1 MAGRSN
7 TKTREERERH
17 AHNAQPGASGELPEG
32 AVLLDYGDSPPKPE
46 DTLLGN
52 RWLCRKG
59 MGMLVGPS
67 GRGKSSFTL
76 QAAIHWGA
84 GLPFLGI
91 KPSRP
96 LKIIIFG
103 CEDDAGDIYEIIRD
117 TCHNLKPSAEQTALC
132 RKNCRYYHYTE
143 KSGLHFLT
151 TIVEP
156 VLNRDRPDLML
167 INPLLGYVGGDV
179 RNPEITGPFLRN
191 SLLPILDKYN
201 VGALIMHHTPKTN
214 FRTTGKWS
222 SVDWQYAAAG
232 NADLTNAMRCI
243 LVLEPT
249 ALSLVFRL
257 MAPKRGQRLGW
268 QDDYGNSQFEQFVA
282 WEKHSIWWR
291 AATQDE
297 IRQVAANKPKVSD
310 DDVLDLVPD
319 DVDIWKET
327 LIANVREE
335 FKLGKHAARDAVDL
349 LVARNKL
356 FVRLVPRP
364 GTRPA
369 IHLSRTN
376 PDSQPNEPDN

>member
-1 MAGRSN
+1 MAGRFK
-7 TKTREERERH
+7 TKTKEERQRYT
-17 AHNAQPGASGELPEG
+17 HNAQPGANGELPEG
-32 AVLLDYGDSPPKPE
+32 AVLLDYADFPPRPE

-76 QAAIHWGA
+76 QAAIHWGV
-84 GLPFLGI
+84 GLPFLDI
-91 KPSRP
+91 KPARP

-117 TCHNLKPSAEQTALC
+117 ACLHLQLSAEQASLC
-132 RKNCRYYHYTE
+132 RRNCRYYHYT
-143 KSGLHFLT
+143 KTSGLEFLT
-151 TIVEP
+151 KIVDP

-201 VGALIMHHTPKTN
+201 FGALIMHHTPKTN

-249 ALSLVFRL
+249 ALSRVFRL

-291 AATQDE
+291 PATPQE
-297 IRQVAANKPKVSD
+297 IREATKVKKEKAPAEH
-310 DDVLDLVPD
+310 VFELVPESEE
-319 DVDIWKET
+319 IWKEE
-327 LIANVREE
+327 LIALVVEQFDVSETTAKKRVNQLIAQR
-335 FKLGKHAARDAVDL
+335 KLTERS
-349 LVARNKL
+349 
-356 FVRLVPRP
+356 VPRP
-364 GTRPA
+364 GNRPA
-369 IHLSRTN
+369 VYLCRTTKN
-376 PDSQPNEPDN
+376 DDQ

>member
-1 MAGRSN
+1 VAGRSN
-7 TKTREERERH
+7 TKTREERERE
-17 AHNAQPGASGELPEG
+17 AHSAQPGANGELPEG
-32 AVLLDYGDSPPKPE
+32 AVLLDYANSPPKPE

-76 QAAIHWGA
+76 QTAIHWSI

-117 TCHNLKPSAEQTALC
+117 ACHHLKLLPEQTVLC

-151 TIVEP
+151 TIVDP

-201 VGALIMHHTPKTN
+201 VGAFIMHHTPKTN

-249 ALSLVFRL
+249 ALSHVFRL
-257 MAPKRGQRLGW
+257 MAPKRGQRVGW
-268 QDDYGNSQFEQFVA
+268 EDDYGHTQFEQFVA
-282 WEKHSIWWR
+282 WEKDSIWWR
-291 AATQDE
+291 AATPQE
-297 IRQVAANKPKVSD
+297 IREAKTVKKEKAPAE
-310 DDVLDLVPD
+310 DVFDLVPESG
-319 DVDIWKET
+319 DIWKEE
-327 LIANVREE
+327 LIALVVEHFDVSETTAKKRINQLIARR
-335 FKLGKHAARDAVDL
+335 KLTE
-349 LVARNKL
+349 
-356 FVRLVPRP
+356 RLVPRP
-364 GTRPA
+364 GNRPA
-369 IHLSRTN
+369 VYLSRTTKN
-376 PDSQPNEPDN
+376 DDQ